1 MKFCVWDIYSDWRQV
16 CEKYTG
22 TCYRSLRHLQRLATG
37 VWDVYGDLR
46 QVFDISTKTDDRCL
60 ILGRGGTDLLLTASR
75 NKRIQCTAEKK
86 APTALSSLLT
96 NMAYMQLH
104 YHPKHWDVGPYR
116 TDTGCLVNSERKTAA
131 VLINTLLCCGVYVG
145 CVTSSVRISK
155 DERDVMRFEVCVN
168 AHHWYNNINNR
179 LDATMTI
186 Y

>member
-1 MKFCVWDIYSDWRQV
+1 
-16 CEKYTG
+16 
-22 TCYRSLRHLQRLATG
+22 
-37 VWDVYGDLR
+37 VYGDLR

-168 AHHWYNNINNR
+168 AHH
-179 LDATMTI
+179 
-186 Y
+186 